1 MTTTTT
7 TTEAATEVA
16 HEAAKAGMP
25 QLDFS
30 TFPNQIFWLVVTLL
44 VIYFVLSRIALPRIG
59 GVLAQRAGAITS
71 DLSAAEELKQKAV
84 AAEKAY
90 NDALVKARAEA
101 GKIVAEAKA
110 DIQKDLA
117 VATAK
122 ADAEIAARSAESEKA
137 IAEIRAGAVEAVTAV
152 AKDTAKELVVALGG
166 SDDAKAIAAAV
177 SARLKG

>member
-1 MTTTTT
+1 MATT

-30 TFPNQIFWLVVTLL
+30 TFPNQIFWLLVTLV
-44 VIYFVLSRIALPRIG
+44 VIYVVLSRVALPRIG
-59 GVLAQRAGAITS
+59 GVIATRKGTITNDLA
-71 DLSAAEELKQKAV
+71 AADELKLKAV
-84 AAEKAY
+84 AAEQAY

-110 DIQKDLA
+110 DIQKDLDKA
-117 VATAK
+117 IAT
-122 ADAEIAARSAESEKA
+122 ADAEISAKAAESEKH
-137 IAEIRAGAVEAVTAV
+137 IGEIRAGALDAITEV
-152 AKDTAKELVVALGG
+152 AKDTAKELVAVLGG
-166 SDDAKAIAAAV
+166 SADASAIAAAV